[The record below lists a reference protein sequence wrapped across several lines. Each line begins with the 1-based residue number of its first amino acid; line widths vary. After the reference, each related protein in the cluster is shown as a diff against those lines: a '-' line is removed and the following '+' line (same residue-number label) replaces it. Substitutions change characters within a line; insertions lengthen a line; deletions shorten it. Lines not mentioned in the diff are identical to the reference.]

1 MIRRASY
8 NEPALTP
15 LPYNTEI
22 SDNNTIFNPRSSFTK
37 HLQRS
42 SYLFPKRKSSSS
54 DTDKQQSYPRTM
66 NRVTLDHHDSNKKM
80 RYNDSDSNMRLKE
93 LYSVSAFEDTPTIS
107 QSPTDAR
114 GDMNMKQD
122 QHCNVKPPPLCSLTT
137 DNNDEKHVT
146 NIMTDSIMTNKNNNS
161 SNRKKKSVS
170 FHPQV
175 STNYPS
181 SNSIHASTSTSSYKT
196 QLWYTSSEYDQ
207 FKYQAALD
215 CGIKLMQSNNVS
227 SSQKNDGKKRRK
239 RGPQYI
245 QIGDF
250 DCKKNENIND
260 NTTSNVAASYSSSSM
275 DTMPTDNTK
284 DEKFSRY
291 YNENE
296 YKDQVSSTAVDEQ
309 NSSTASHGRVIDLI
323 SNKPQ
328 KLQQEEPT
336 VVCKRGLGYH
346 FSRTRKRARMST
358 RSALLAWQKNLR
370 GASNTSSS
378 RATAND
384 KSIMML
390 ALVSSKCSRV
400 AREEAKWRGLV
411 DYKVAYPERH
421 QELLHQQPSVS
432 SQQPFSYFANEKVQ
446 FDNDMNMNDK
456 KRPHDESAAAP
467 IIHFDI
473 ASRCTKRQRYDNND
487 NGHDTNKMQRRNGTV
502 FDTNN
507 NRDELIL
514 SPETVGYLVSGVQYA
529 KV

>member
-54 DTDKQQSYPRTM
+54 DTDTDKQQRYPRTM
-66 NRVTLDHHDSNKKM
+66 NRVTLDHHDDDNNTKKM
-80 RYNDSDSNMRLKE
+80 RYNDSDNKMRLKE

-114 GDMNMKQD
+114 GDMNIMNTKQD
-122 QHCNVKPPPLCSLTT
+122 QHCNVKPPPLCGLTT
-137 DNNDEKHVT
+137 DDNDERHVT
-146 NIMTDSIMTNKNNNS
+146 NMTKSIINNKNNS
-161 SNRKKKSVS
+161 SDKKKKSYSVS
-170 FHPQV
+170 FLPQV
-175 STNYPS
+175 STKYPL
-181 SNSIHASTSTSSYKT
+181 SNSIHTPTTPQYKS
-196 QLWYTSSEYDQ
+196 QLWYTPTEYDQ

-215 CGIKLMQSNNVS
+215 CGIKLLMQSNNVS
-227 SSQKNDGKKRRK
+227 SSQKNDGKRKK
-239 RGPQYI
+239 RGPQFI

-260 NTTSNVAASYSSSSM
+260 NTTINVAAASSHPSLSSM
-275 DTMPTDNTK
+275 DTPPTDNTK
-284 DEKFSRY
+284 DKKFSRY

-296 YKDQVSSTAVDEQ
+296 YNDSPVEEQ
-309 NSSTASHGRVIDLI
+309 NSSTAAHGKVFDLI
-323 SNKPQ
+323 SNEPQ
-328 KLQQEEPT
+328 QQEKEPA
-336 VVCKRGLGYH
+336 VICKRGLGYH

-358 RSALLAWQKNLR
+358 RSAVLAWQKNLR
-370 GASNTSSS
+370 GASNTTSNSQ
-378 RATAND
+378 ATAND
-384 KSIMML
+384 KSTMML

-421 QELLHQQPSVS
+421 QELSI
-432 SQQPFSYFANEKVQ
+432 ANEKVQ
-446 FDNDMNMNDK
+446 LDNDMNMNDK
-456 KRPHDESAAAP
+456 KRSHDDSITAAAP
-467 IIHFDI
+467 IIHTDI
-473 ASRCTKRQRYDNND
+473 ASRSNKRQRPND
-487 NGHDTNKMQRRNGTV
+487 TGNDTNKMQRWNGAV
-502 FDTNN
+502 FEHNSS

-514 SPETVGYLVSGVQYA
+514 SPETVGYLVNGVQYA